1 MCDLDLFEPLES
13 LAYDG
18 SNAAG
23 VASAVVAKLG
33 ERRRVAN
40 DVSGAGG
47 MSLLYKACC
56 GGAGGAPM
64 EKLVSLLIERGAD
77 VDGRVD
83 GAETGDRP
91 LVAALRAG
99 TLGMYKAL
107 LNAGAQL
114 EFSRAAS
121 GSGQRFL
128 DMVRVCG
135 RADFIAATPGLAS
148 AASTRD
154 DDSDFECY

>member
-1 MCDLDLFEPLES
+1 MCDGDLFEPFES
-13 LAYDG
+13 LSFDG
-18 SNAAG
+18 SNADA
-23 VASAVVAKLG
+23 AAAAVVAKLG
-33 ERRRVAN
+33 ERRLVAN
-40 DVSGAGG
+40 DVSGSGG

-56 GGAGGAPM
+56 CGAGGAPM

-99 TLGMYKAL
+99 TIDMYKAL
-107 LNAGAQL
+107 LAAGAQL
-114 EFSRAAS
+114 EFTRS

-128 DMVRVCG
+128 DMVKVCG
-135 RADFIAATPGLAS
+135 RADFVAATPGCAS
-148 AASTRD
+148 SASRD
-154 DDSDFECY
+154 YDDFDE